1 VVTITDGEEN
11 ASRHTTRAALV
22 QQIRRLEKK
31 DWTFAF
37 LGAGLDAYAE
47 AGALGYDTRSVQA
60 WAPDGGGARHAFQA
74 VSRAAGLRGLRLAR
88 GEVFDNSDF
97 FEGTK
102 TAEAD
107 RDDRHARTRRED

>member
-1 VVTITDGEEN
+1 
-11 ASRHTTRAALV
+11 
-22 QQIRRLEKK
+22 
-31 DWTFAF
+31 
-37 LGAGLDAYAE
+37 GLDAYGE

-74 VSRAAGLRGLRLAR
+74 VSHAAEVRRLKLAR
-88 GEVFDNSDF
+88 GDAFDYSDF

-107 RDDRHARTRRED
+107 RDRRHARTRREDWWRVRAGSGSRLEQAPFQDLAGVVPG